1 MLIKNDGCEEKQ
13 EKKQTD
19 LSKQDN
25 NVLFEKIIDNILE
38 IDIGNRIM
46 NNYINKT
53 FNYSCRILSQFR
65 ENEIIINKRKTEDL
79 KDKRIINKR
88 KTITNIK
95 NKDNISEDNII
106 ENNYS
111 DNVSIKKNYIN
122 RNFVLKT
129 DLYKLNTIN
138 EHNKNNTYKINE
150 GENSNELLITKRLS
164 PQYDFK
170 NNNNNYFY
178 NYYSKIS
185 YENNN
190 IENQNIIIP
199 NNFINNDNECYK
211 ENMNNSINQIN
222 YEDNKTIIINSKEES
237 EINKE
242 EYSFKNIYKDNINLN
257 NIKSKKENTN
267 YSYPYEKEKININD
281 KNYFNNANLIN
292 ENTNNIYNIY
302 NNNSNYP
309 NQIIQT
315 RNTNIN
321 LFNSPINRSNYLNYY
336 SHSDYDSNADNN
348 SLDNIKYQW
357 QNPNRKFNTNLNSYI
372 DTNNNMINNNLY
384 DEEKIA
390 ENALNLIKTQ
400 SGYYT
405 LKQKLLSNPTFANTL
420 LFPRIKNNLKYL
432 CCDLLGNSLI
442 RILLDLLTYENI
454 DLFIALTKDDLYD
467 ISLKE
472 CGSRVI
478 QKLIEII
485 YKHPILINK
494 FIFNL
499 TNKDIGLLI
508 KSPYGNYIIQ
518 KFLSVIKKK
527 EFTNFIYDYIFNNFV
542 KIIKEKYGV
551 CVIQKC
557 LFVADDLQ
565 RKKIY
570 QYTIENLDLIIKD
583 NYAFFLLQ
591 YIFTKYEKRKIEEI
605 LPIIEK
611 IEENIVNYCKIKN
624 SAFILEK
631 CFEKGDQEI
640 CEHILKNLLEN
651 HSDSIV
657 DIVKNPYG
665 FYIIKKIKNI
675 NNKQLIKD
683 IMSIIVDSID
693 TINEF
698 NVANKIIT
706 SYSSEFKVFSELL
719 YERNKSCV
727 KIINKNQ

>member
-1 MLIKNDGCEEKQ
+1 MLIKIDGCEEKQ
-13 EKKQTD
+13 EKKKTN
-19 LSKQDN
+19 LSKLDN
-25 NVLFEKIIDNILE
+25 NVLFKKILDNIFE

-79 KDKRIINKR
+79 KDKKIINKR
-88 KTITNIK
+88 KIIINIK
-95 NKDNISEDNII
+95 SEDNISEDNII

-111 DNVSIKKNYIN
+111 DNASIKKNYIN

-129 DLYKLNTIN
+129 DLYKFKTIN
-138 EHNKNNTYKINE
+138 EHKNNTYKINE
-150 GENSNELLITKRLS
+150 EENSNELLITKRLS
-164 PQYDFK
+164 PQNDFE

-178 NYYSKIS
+178 NYFY
-185 YENNN
+185 NNSDVN
-190 IENQNIIIP
+190 NSENQNTIIL

-222 YEDNKTIIINSKEES
+222 DKDNKTIINNSKEES

-242 EYSFKNIYKDNINLN
+242 EYSFKTIYKDNINLN

-267 YSYPYEKEKININD
+267 YCYPYEKEKIDINN
-281 KNYFNNANLIN
+281 KNYYNNTNLIN
-292 ENTNNIYNIY
+292 ENTNNVYNIY

-309 NQIIQT
+309 KQIIQT

-321 LFNSPINRSNYLNYY
+321 SFNSPINRSNYLNYY
-336 SHSDYDSNADNN
+336 SYCDYEANVDNN
-348 SLDNIKYQW
+348 SLENMKYQW
-357 QNPNRKFNTNLNSYI
+357 QNPNRKYNTNLNNYI
-372 DTNNNMINNNLY
+372 DTKNNMINNSLY

-420 LFPRIKNNLKYL
+420 LFPRLKNNLKYL
-432 CCDLLGNSLI
+432 CCDLFGNSLI

-454 DLFIALTKDDLYD
+454 DLFITLTRDDLYD

-472 CGSRVI
+472 FGSRVI

-557 LFVADDLQ
+557 LFAADDLQ
-565 RKKIY
+565 RKK
-570 QYTIENLDLIIKD
+570 
-583 NYAFFLLQ
+583 
-591 YIFTKYEKRKIEEI
+591 
-605 LPIIEK
+605 
-611 IEENIVNYCKIKN
+611 
-624 SAFILEK
+624 
-631 CFEKGDQEI
+631 
-640 CEHILKNLLEN
+640 
-651 HSDSIV
+651 
-657 DIVKNPYG
+657 
-665 FYIIKKIKNI
+665 NI
-675 NNKQLIKD
+675 NIQL
-683 IMSIIVDSID
+683 
-693 TINEF
+693 
-698 NVANKIIT
+698 KI
-706 SYSSEFKVFSELL
+706 
-719 YERNKSCV
+719 
-727 KIINKNQ
+727 

>member
-1 MLIKNDGCEEKQ
+1 MLIKIDGCEEKK
-13 EKKQTD
+13 EKNKTN
-19 LSKQDN
+19 LSKLDN
-25 NVLFEKIIDNILE
+25 NALFKKILDNIFE
-38 IDIGNRIM
+38 INIGNRIL
-46 NNYINKT
+46 NNCKNKS
-53 FNYSCRILSQFR
+53 FDYSCRILSQFG
-65 ENEIIINKRKTEDL
+65 ENAIIINKKKTESLEDKKIINKREIIINIKSEDNL
-79 KDKRIINKR
+79 
-88 KTITNIK
+88 
-95 NKDNISEDNII
+95 SEDNII

-129 DLYKLNTIN
+129 DLYKFKTIN
-138 EHNKNNTYKINE
+138 EHKNNTYKINE
-150 GENSNELLITKRLS
+150 EENFNELHIAKRLS
-164 PQYDFK
+164 PQNDFK

-178 NYYSKIS
+178 NYFY
-185 YENNN
+185 NNSDAN
-190 IENQNIIIP
+190 NSENQNAIIL

-242 EYSFKNIYKDNINLN
+242 EYSFKTIYKDNINLN

-267 YSYPYEKEKININD
+267 YCYPYEKEKININD
-281 KNYFNNANLIN
+281 KNY
-292 ENTNNIYNIY
+292 YN
-302 NNNSNYP
+302 
-309 NQIIQT
+309 
-315 RNTNIN
+315 
-321 LFNSPINRSNYLNYY
+321 
-336 SHSDYDSNADNN
+336 
-348 SLDNIKYQW
+348 
-357 QNPNRKFNTNLNSYI
+357 NTNLNNYI
-372 DTNNNMINNNLY
+372 DNNNMINNSLY
-384 DEEKIA
+384 NEEEIA

-400 SGYYT
+400 SGYFI

-420 LFPRIKNNLKYL
+420 LFPRLKNNLKYL
-432 CCDLLGNSLI
+432 CCDLFGNSLI

-454 DLFIALTKDDLYD
+454 DLFITLTKDDLYD

-472 CGSRVI
+472 SGSRVI

-485 YKHPILINK
+485 YKYPLLVNK

-557 LFVADDLQ
+557 LFAADDLR

-570 QYTIENLDLIIKD
+570 QYTIENLELIIKD
-583 NYAFFLLQ
+583 NYAFFFLQ
-591 YIFTKYEKRKIEEI
+591 YIFTKYEKRKFEEI
-605 LPIIEK
+605 LPLIEK
-611 IEENIVNYCKIKN
+611 IEENIVDYCKIKN
-624 SAFILEK
+624 SAFIIEK
-631 CFEKGDQEI
+631 CFERGDQKI

-657 DIVKNPYG
+657 DIVKNPFG
-665 FYIIKKIKNI
+665 FFIIKKIKYI

-683 IMSIIVDSID
+683 TMSIIVDSID
-693 TINEF
+693 KINEF

-706 SYSSEFKVFSELL
+706 SFSSEFKVFSELL
-719 YERNKSCV
+719 YERNKACV
-727 KIINKNQ
+727 KIINKNQYSKLSIRKRITLFILKNI